1 MFKAKAEVK
10 PLIRQLLPNGIMIEA
25 VPAAPHRWSVT
36 VTMTC
41 PLEQHHMITSDE
53 EAAILVKLLA
63 EKYDSFGYHLAQFI
77 DE

>member
-10 PLIRQLLPNGIMIEA
+10 PLIRQLLPNGIVVEA
-25 VPAAPHRWSVT
+25 IPAAPHSWSVT
-36 VTMTC
+36 AAMTR
-41 PLEQHHMITSDE
+41 PLEQHHMITSAE

>member
-10 PLIRQLLPNGIMIEA
+10 PLLRQVLSNGIVVEA
-25 VPAAPHRWSVT
+25 IPAAPHSWSVT
-36 VTMTC
+36 VTMTR

>member
-1 MFKAKAEVK
+1 MIKTKREIK
-10 PLIRQLLPNGIMIEA
+10 PLIQQLLPNGIMIEA
-25 VPAAPHRWSVT
+25 VPAALHSWSVT
-36 VTMTC
+36 VTMTR

>member
-25 VPAAPHRWSVT
+25 VPAAPDIWSVT
-36 VTMTC
+36 AAMTR
-41 PLEQHHMITSDE
+41 PLEQHHMITSAE

>member
-10 PLIRQLLPNGIMIEA
+10 PLIRQLLPNGIVVEA
-25 VPAAPHRWSVT
+25 IPAALHSWSVT
-36 VTMTC
+36 VTMTR

>member
-1 MFKAKAEVK
+1 MIKTKREIK
-10 PLIRQLLPNGIMIEA
+10 PLIQQVLSNGIMIEA
-25 VPAAPHRWSVT
+25 VPAAPHSWSVT
-36 VTMTC
+36 VTMTR
-41 PLEQHHMITSDE
+41 PLEQHHLITSDE